1 FSNGFLGLVTDPRDG
16 VRKLSVTVTMRPSD
30 DRRGGMFLGEDTLRS
45 HAAVVGGGPPI
56 ARASP
61 AQ

>member
-1 FSNGFLGLVTDPRDG
+1 MTDPRDG

-30 DRRGGMFLGEDTLRS
+30 DRWGGMFLGEDTLRS
-45 HAAVVGGGPPI
+45 HPAVVGGGPPI